1 MDGQAPKIR
10 PADVALPVLAGSGAY
25 FAWVIAEWFR
35 PTWYVAL
42 AIAVT
47 VNFLV
52 VLTYVARRRN
62 PPALLWTTSGLVGV
76 AVWLFTHWQM
86 AYSALI

>member
-10 PADVALPVLAGSGAY
+10 LVDVVLPVLAGSGTY
-25 FAWVIAEWFR
+25 VAWVSAEWFR
-35 PTWYVAL
+35 PTWYIAL

-47 VNFLV
+47 ANFLV
-52 VLTYVARRRN
+52 VLTCVARRRN
-62 PPALLWTTSGLVGV
+62 PPALLWITSGLVGV
-76 AVWLFTHWQM
+76 AAWLFTHWQM